1 MCAAMPPR
9 RTPSVKHTTK
19 ASTPHVIRQGRRR
32 GPQRSVEVVWRVLG
46 CGLASVRAAGALL
59 GALAVFWIQGRA
71 DAGQFGDYLGIH
83 YRAAGGQVVE
93 QNKRQHLLRH
103 LDQMAYVSNRK
114 NGTPGA
120 NYLPGD
126 KHASQ
131 SRGRL
136 TDSSMARAKSE
147 RRMIR
152 SKTKLIRHIAA
163 KRSTAIPK
171 AVPEPEG

>member
-1 MCAAMPPR
+1 M
-9 RTPSVKHTTK
+9 
-19 ASTPHVIRQGRRR
+19 
-32 GPQRSVEVVWRVLG
+32 VWRVLG
-46 CGLASVRAAGALL
+46 CDLASVKAAGALL

-71 DAGQFGDYLGIH
+71 DAGQFGDYPGIH

-93 QNKRQHLLRH
+93 QNKRQYLLCH
-103 LDQMAYVSNRK
+103 LDQMAYVSNRQ
-114 NGTPGA
+114 GETPGA
-120 NYLPGD
+120 DYLLGD
-126 KHASQ
+126 KPASQ

-163 KRSTAIPK
+163 KRNIAIPK